1 MKRSIL
7 TITMTVV
14 LFGGG
19 YAVAQQG
26 GGAQGGGCAQ
36 GGRAGGAPANPPQNV
51 DLATAKKMVAAAEA
65 AATAA
70 GAHNGIA
77 VVDANGDLVF
87 FERMDGAAPRA
98 LTSAEGKARAAMLF
112 GMPTKEVRD
121 AANAGTPVSA
131 KIIVPAAGAWELTVQ
146 QGGLPIIKDGKVI
159 GGIGSGGSSAA
170 NDEKFAQA
178 GLDAAK

>member
-1 MKRSIL
+1 MKRRVVAV
-7 TITMTVV
+7 TIATLMCA
-14 LFGGG
+14 GG

-26 GGAQGGGCAQ
+26 GGGGQRGGGA
-36 GGRAGGAPANPPQNV
+36 APAAPPQNI

-65 AATAA
+65 AAVAA
-70 GAHNGIA
+70 NAKNGIA

-87 FERMDGAAPRA
+87 FERMDGAAARA
-98 LTSAEGKARAAMLF
+98 LTSAEGKARAAVLF

-131 KIIVPAAGAWELTVQ
+131 RIIVPAAGAWELTVQ

-178 GLDAAK
+178 GLDAVK

>member
-1 MKRSIL
+1 MKRRL
-7 TITMTVV
+7 LAVTIVMFV
-14 LFGGG
+14 GGG
-19 YAVAQQG
+19 FAVAQQG
-26 GGAQGGGCAQ
+26 GGGGQRG
-36 GGRAGGAPANPPQNV
+36 GGAPAAPPQNI

-65 AATAA
+65 AAVAA
-70 GAHNGIA
+70 NAKNGIA

-98 LTSAEGKARAAMLF
+98 LTSAEGKARAAVLF
-112 GMPTKEVRD
+112 GMPTKAVRD

-146 QGGLPIIKDGKVI
+146 QGGLPIIKEGKVI

-178 GLDAAK
+178 GLDAVK

>member
-1 MKRSIL
+1 MKHIAIAFMAVTL
-7 TITMTVV
+7 LAT
-14 LFGGG
+14 GG
-19 YAVAQQG
+19 YVFAQQG
-26 GGAQGGGCAQ
+26 GGGGQRGGGA
-36 GGRAGGAPANPPQNV
+36 APAPPPQNI

-65 AATAA
+65 AAVAA
-70 GAHNGIA
+70 NARNGIA

-98 LTSAEGKARAAMLF
+98 LTSAEGKARAAVLF
-112 GMPTKEVRD
+112 GMSTKDVRD

-170 NDEKFAQA
+170 NDEKFVQA
-178 GLDAAK
+178 GLDAVK